1 MLVYQ
6 TELKELKGILRG
18 AALTAALAML
28 SVCLPGSLQFC
39 LCDEDPDDCGHACH
53 VCVEERA
60 PAGDACGGCGH
71 DHLSSADE
79 DCHHP
84 TIEAGDLTLVSS
96 DVTIPTVAALIAFI
110 AVDCRNASPSAVV
123 FADSTAPPDPGGCYR
138 SYSIRLN
145 PLS

>member
-1 MLVYQ
+1 MRICGQ
-6 TELKELKGILRG
+6 LKGILRG

-28 SVCLPGSLQFC
+28 SVCLPGSLRFC
-39 LCDEDPDDCGHACH
+39 LCDEDPDGCGHACH

-79 DCHHP
+79 DCHHL
-84 TIEAGDLTLVSS
+84 TIEAGDLALVSG

-110 AVDCRNASPSAVV
+110 AVDCRGNALPTYAL
-123 FADSTAPPDPGGCYR
+123 FDSTAPPDSGGCYR

>member
-1 MLVYQ
+1 MLIYQ
-6 TELKELKGILRG
+6 TELKELKGTLRG

-53 VCVEERA
+53 VCVEERT
-60 PAGDACGGCGH
+60 PAVDDCGGCGH
-71 DHLSSADE
+71 DHLSAADE
-79 DCHHP
+79 DCHHL

-96 DVTIPTVAALIAFI
+96 DVAIPTVAALIAFP
-110 AVDCRNASPSAVV
+110 AADCRNAFLPSVA
-123 FADSTAPPDPGGCYR
+123 FYDSTAPPDSGGCYR
-138 SYSIRLN
+138 TYSIRLN

>member
-1 MLVYQ
+1 MRICGQ
-6 TELKELKGILRG
+6 LKGILRG

-28 SVCLPGSLQFC
+28 SVCLPGSLRFC

-53 VCVEERA
+53 VCVEERTSA
-60 PAGDACGGCGH
+60 VDACGGCGH
-71 DHLSSADE
+71 DHLSAADE
-79 DCHHP
+79 DCHHLS
-84 TIEAGDLTLVSS
+84 IEAGDLTLASG
-96 DVTIPTVAALIAFI
+96 DVAIPMVTAPIAFS

>member
-1 MLVYQ
+1 MRICGQLN
-6 TELKELKGILRG
+6 GILRG

-28 SVCLPGSLQFC
+28 SVCLPGSLRFC

-53 VCVEERA
+53 VCVEERT
-60 PAGDACGGCGH
+60 PAVDACGGCGH
-71 DHLSSADE
+71 SHLSSADE
-79 DCHHP
+79 DCHHL
-84 TIEAGDLTLVSS
+84 TIKAGDLTLASG
-96 DVTIPTVAALIAFI
+96 DVTIPVVAAPIAFI

>member
-28 SVCLPGSLQFC
+28 SVCLPGSLRFC

-53 VCVEERA
+53 VCVEERTSA
-60 PAGDACGGCGH
+60 IDACGGCGH
-71 DHLSSADE
+71 SHLSAADE
-79 DCHHP
+79 DCHHL
-84 TIEAGDLTLVSS
+84 TIEAGDLTLASG
-96 DVTIPTVAALIAFI
+96 DVTIPVVIAPIAFI
-110 AVDCRNASPSAVV
+110 AVDCRGNALSTRAL
-123 FADSTAPPDPGGCYR
+123 FDSTAPPDSGGCYR
-138 SYSIRLN
+138 TYSIRLN

>member
-28 SVCLPGSLQFC
+28 SVCLPGSLRFC

-53 VCVEERA
+53 VCVEERTSA
-60 PAGDACGGCGH
+60 IDACGGCGH
-71 DHLSSADE
+71 SHLSSADE
-79 DCHHP
+79 DCHHL
-84 TIEAGDLTLVSS
+84 TIEAGDLTLASG
-96 DVTIPTVAALIAFI
+96 DVTIPVVIAPIAFI
-110 AVDCRNASPSAVV
+110 AVDCRGNALSTRAL
-123 FADSTAPPDPGGCYR
+123 FDSTAPPDSGGCYR
-138 SYSIRLN
+138 TYSIRLN